1 MALKLSFRKEL
12 LRMSWVSKIIF
23 LNGCGSSGK
32 SSIARG
38 IQQLSLDHWLTFGVD
53 TFIEMTPEDKQ
64 EAYFKMIPGENERG
78 PTMRVEPESA
88 GHTLFGVMPRF
99 AALLADR
106 GHHLIIDEVLFDEGS
121 LKAYVESLKDHTV
134 YYIGVFCDLKV
145 MQEREILRRDRC
157 IGLSNDQIDRV
168 HQGLLGSYDFKVDTT
183 NISLLEAARLI
194 FKFMDDTPMPQA
206 FKGMRNDDKPI

>member
-1 MALKLSFRKEL
+1 MA
-12 LRMSWVSKIIF
+12 KIVF

-38 IQQLSLDHWLTFGVD
+38 IQQLSPDHWLTFGVD
-53 TFIEMTPEDKQ
+53 TFIDMTPADKQ

-88 GHTLFGVMPRF
+88 GNTLFGVMPRF
-99 AALLADR
+99 AAQLADA

-121 LKAYVESLKDHTV
+121 LKAYAESLKDHTV

-145 MQEREILRRDRC
+145 MQAREVLRRDRC

-183 NISLLEAARLI
+183 QMSSLEAVRQIL
-194 FKFMDDTPMPQA
+194 KFIDYTPMPQA
-206 FKGMRNDDKPI
+206 FKNLG